1 MSIQYNV
8 DISKNS
14 FVLYDHTAQYSTN
27 DKYSVYDAST
37 NARVTMNVDGTLT
50 GNVSTAN
57 FNNLPGDPSQT
68 MLNSNNDLILRY
80 YDSLYIVYNGTNT
93 AVHLAGDFGNAGYL
107 DGNGTNA
114 LLNINYKMTI
124 DGSNNIYV
132 IQDGKVI
139 RKIDLSGNVTTIAG
153 DINNQGYV
161 DGNGTNARFS
171 FNPFSVSDD
180 VNILA
185 VSNNIY
191 ILGSYPDA
199 NNDYWI
205 KIRKIDSNNNVTTFP
220 FNIANGNDFQ
230 INYDSFSYYNDH
242 LYFSLVDLNSS
253 DIIIKKMSLIDNSI
267 STVVTIPSTAPY
279 WPSYIQVIP
288 SGPYAGNFISFE
300 SNQESSL
307 LWIDLS
313 GNYGILCGHSTYDGI
328 VEDGL
333 GTNAGIGYLA
343 YMTISKN
350 SNLVYLTDSDNT
362 IYLRK
367 IDLYPGS
374 VSNAAGPTQVT
385 NVLSG
390 NFLVNSTTNAIT
402 AFYNNNA
409 PSTNILLTTGNTN
422 GADYIYSS
430 GNFSSNGTTISS
442 ISTAVDTEYGAS
454 GWLIYYDNATSTTL
468 FQYKNA
474 SNAWVSVPSS
484 ATTFSI
490 MEVLDNQPPNN
501 VPCFNQGTKILCLNK
516 DSVEEYV
523 PVENLRKGDLVKTY
537 LHGYKKIKAIGV
549 NRFVN
554 DPSTYRKCMYLMKK
568 EKNAG
573 LIEDLTVT
581 GDHSILVDNMSFPER
596 MELRRRFARE
606 ERIGSKKLV
615 MSSISSKFEKKTD
628 VSEYTYYHFCVEDDK
643 GIHRKFGVWSNG
655 ILSEIPSSSEF
666 NLLELNKIE

>member
-14 FVLYDHTAQYSTN
+14 FVLYDHTAQYATN

-50 GNVSTAN
+50 GNVSTVAN
-57 FNNLPGDPSQT
+57 ITSLFGQNMANLLFT
-68 MLNSNNDLILRY
+68 SNNDIIIKREIN
-80 YDSLYIVYNGTNT
+80 LYIIYNGTNT
-93 AVHLAGDFGNAGYL
+93 LVNLAGDPNTPGYA

-114 LLNINYKMTI
+114 LFTGMSHFII
-124 DGSNNIYV
+124 DSSDNIYV
-132 IQDGKVI
+132 RDSNGTII

-153 DINNQGYV
+153 DINNPGYV
-161 DGNGTNARFS
+161 DGNLTNAKFDQM
-171 FNPFSVSDD
+171 NDIYMLSVSNYIYITGIYPD
-180 VNILA
+180 VNGQL
-185 VSNNIY
+185 
-191 ILGSYPDA
+191 
-199 NNDYWI
+199 I
-205 KIRKIDSNNNVTTFP
+205 KIRKIDLNNNNVTTLP
-220 FNIANGNDFQ
+220 ITIASHPAYSILDG
-230 INYDSFSYYNDH
+230 SSYYNNH
-242 LYFSLVDLNSS
+242 LYITLFDTTTFN
-253 DIIIKKMSLIDNSI
+253 IILKKLSLIDNSI
-267 STVVTIPSTAPY
+267 STVMTIANIVYTMK
-279 WPSYIQVIP
+279 VIS
-288 SGPYAGNFISFE
+288 SGPFAGNFIATDAVTE
-300 SNQESSL
+300 AKL
-307 LWIDLS
+307 LWFDLS
-313 GNYGILCGHSTYDGI
+313 GNYGDLCGHSSYDGI

-333 GTNAGIGYLA
+333 GSNAGIGY
-343 YMTISKN
+343 ISGIELVQNTN
-350 SNLVYLTDSDNT
+350 SIILYDYDND
-362 IYLRK
+362 IIIRK
-367 IDLYPGS
+367 VDFYPGS
-374 VSNAAGPTQVT
+374 VSNAAGPTQTT

-390 NFLVNSTTNAIT
+390 NFLVNSTTNVIS
-402 AFYNNNA
+402 AFYNDNA

-430 GNFSSNGTTISS
+430 GNFSSNGTTITS

-454 GWLIYYDNATSTTL
+454 GWRIYYDNASSTTL

-490 MEVLDNQPPNN
+490 TEVLDNQPPNN

-516 DSVEEYV
+516 NSVEEYV
-523 PVENLRKGDLVKTY
+523 PVESLRKGDLVKTY

-554 DPSTYRKCMYLMKK
+554 DPSTYRKCMYVMKK

-581 GDHSILVDNMSFPER
+581 GDHSILVDRVNPEER
-596 MELRRRFARE
+596 MEMRKRLARE
-606 ERIGSKKLV
+606 ERIGPKKLV
-615 MSSISSKFEKKTD
+615 MSSISKQFEKQTD
-628 VSEYTYYHFCVEDDK
+628 VSEYTYYHFCVEDDN
-643 GIHRKFGVWSNG
+643 GMHRKFGVWSNG